1 MYFFPNLT
9 IPFAMHFRG
18 KPLADIAPEAVY
30 NGDVGGFSTIIDL
43 RIPKVLS
50 TRRKNI
56 LWHR

>member
-18 KPLADIAPEAVY
+18 RPLADIAQEAVH
-30 NGDVGGFSTIIDL
+30 NGDVGQFSTIIDM

-50 TRRKNI
+50 TRRKNV
-56 LWHR
+56 L